1 VIETIIEYLIGT
13 LFPLVWELLSR
24 PWLHIDTLW
33 MILPLILI
41 LVLIH
46 LYFGRYRKE
55 ELGWNSAF
63 GNSVSLLWICVILG
77 RDIVQRHG
85 FETLYSEFLTNHFVM
100 SDVILVSILT
110 VWVIVL
116 LFMNYFHVLP
126 KKIAFI
132 VSSSDSVYI
141 LAYVIISLVVGNF
154 IVDKHV
160 ILAAVVVFVLLT
172 AVLELIKIITPM
184 SRGSLTSVKK
194 KKKKDKKKH

>member
-1 VIETIIEYLIGT
+1 MIETIIEYLIGT